1 MRKLKLKGEIKSI
14 IHLLSLML
22 ILKLDNTILMFIA
35 YFIVLNKAVV
45 NFKSWY
51 YTDKYFDKEE
61 LELMKNETL

>member
-61 LELMKNETL
+61 LELMKNERL